1 MKTILVT
8 GSSGLVGNAIK
19 SIQNEFTSLYSF
31 IFSSSKECD
40 LLDYDSTN
48 SHFQKYKPDYVIHL
62 AANVGGLFK
71 NMNNKVDMLEKNL
84 LMNFN
89 VVKCCYENKVE
100 KLICMLSTCI
110 FPDKVEYPIVEN
122 MLHNGH
128 PHFSNDAYSYAK
140 RMGEI
145 HCRAYNE
152 NFNTNYCCIIPT
164 NIYGPYDNFS
174 LEDGHVIPALIHK
187 CYIAKKLKIPFE
199 IRGTG
204 SPMRQFIF
212 SEDLARY
219 TLKCF
224 EKLEKE
230 NIIISPE
237 VEYSIREVSIEI
249 AKAFDYEDNIVFNSE
264 YSDGQYKKTVSNS
277 KLMSILP
284 EVKFI
289 DIKEGIPKTVKFFN
303 DNYDICRK

>member
-122 MLHNGH
+122 PLIEN
-128 PHFSNDAYSYAK
+128 PIVEDQVIDK
-140 RMGEI
+140 RKVENPAEI
-145 HCRAYNE
+145 FKNE
-152 NFNTNYCCIIPT
+152 NDQLCLVKLSDIFFRLRIHYKATYT
-164 NIYGPYDNFS
+164 YYD
-174 LEDGHVIPALIHK
+174 
-187 CYIAKKLKIPFE
+187 
-199 IRGTG
+199 
-204 SPMRQFIF
+204 
-212 SEDLARY
+212 
-219 TLKCF
+219 
-224 EKLEKE
+224 
-230 NIIISPE
+230 
-237 VEYSIREVSIEI
+237 
-249 AKAFDYEDNIVFNSE
+249 
-264 YSDGQYKKTVSNS
+264 
-277 KLMSILP
+277 
-284 EVKFI
+284 
-289 DIKEGIPKTVKFFN
+289 
-303 DNYDICRK
+303 